1 MAEMDMVKAHF
12 SAILSSVRDHQE
24 QLGQIALSLEAAIE
38 AMKTLNPEFANEYDM
53 QLLSPDRDST
63 RKATQRVLGLI
74 DTAIQTVE
82 NWKQAR

>member
-12 SAILSSVRDHQE
+12 SMLLSSVRDHQK

-38 AMKTLNPEFANEYDM
+38 AMKALNPEFANEYDM

-63 RKATQRVLGLI
+63 RKENEHWLALI

-82 NWKQAR
+82 NWKQGR